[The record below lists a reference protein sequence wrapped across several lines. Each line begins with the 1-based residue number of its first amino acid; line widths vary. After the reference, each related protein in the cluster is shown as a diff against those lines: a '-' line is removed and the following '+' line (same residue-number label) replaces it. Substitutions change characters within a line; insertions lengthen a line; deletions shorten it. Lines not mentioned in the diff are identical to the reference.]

1 MTLDGRVR
9 QILMHGLMFVLVGL
23 VWGIVVP
30 TTPYPRLALVAHIQ
44 LTANGLLY
52 IVLAV
57 LMFTVPNRVGP
68 KSAWVMLLS
77 AWLTWPMLLSQ
88 AANAWWGTTQML
100 PIAGAQAGVS
110 GGEPWQERVLIV
122 THAVAGSGLLIAWLL
137 LVAGFCRGDNDSA
150 VGVRRTC

>member
-1 MTLDGRVR
+1 MTLERRAR

-44 LTANGLLY
+44 LTGNGLLY
-52 IVLAV
+52 IAMAV
-57 LMFTVPNRVGP
+57 LLLTVPNRVGL

-77 AWLTWPMLLSQ
+77 AWLTWPMLISQ

-110 GGEPWQERVLIV
+110 GDEPWQERVLII
-122 THAVAGSGLLIAWLL
+122 THVVAAGGVIIAWLL
-137 LVAGFCRGDNDSA
+137 LVAGFWSGDSA
-150 VGVRRTC
+150 SAVDE